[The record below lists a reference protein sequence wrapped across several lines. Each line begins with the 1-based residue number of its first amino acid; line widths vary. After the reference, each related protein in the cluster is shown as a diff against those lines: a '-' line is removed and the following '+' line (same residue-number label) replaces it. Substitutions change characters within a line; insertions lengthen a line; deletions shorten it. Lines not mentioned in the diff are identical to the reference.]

1 MVADYTFEVEESGPS
16 VLQRMVWRCLA
27 PSHCLTSA
35 GLSLLIGPLATNG
48 SGIQQCI
55 QKNESQNVFWKI
67 AAIYSQRVNRLMR
80 LGWIH
85 GSRISSQW
93 RHSGR
98 DDVPN
103 HQTHHCLLNH
113 LSSRRSKKT
122 SKFRV
127 TGLCSGNSPVTGEFF
142 TQRASNAENVSIWWR
157 HMLWHGTDWFPS
169 GSPHWYS
176 GDHKIVHVPVKQYWW
191 IWANIY
197 ESRGSNMNRLY
208 NHSYKHNG
216 TVRIFIINP
225 FTWTGGKISSF
236 HKWRHM
242 IFMAS
247 HNRNISIDFST
258 AKSGRLRGNIKVPHY

>member
-1 MVADYTFEVEESGPS
+1 MASQITRPTIVYSTIYPAADQRKHQSSAWLAFVRGIHRWPVNFSHKGP
-16 VLQRMVWRCLA
+16 VTRKMF
-27 PSHCLTSA
+27 P
-35 GLSLLIGPLATNG
+35 
-48 SGIQQCI
+48 
-55 QKNESQNVFWKI
+55 F
-67 AAIYSQRVNRLMR
+67 
-80 LGWIH
+80 
-85 GSRISSQW
+85 
-93 RHSGR
+93 
-98 DDVPN
+98 DDV
-103 HQTHHCLLNH
+103 
-113 LSSRRSKKT
+113 
-122 SKFRV
+122 
-127 TGLCSGNSPVTGEFF
+127 
-142 TQRASNAENVSIWWR
+142 I
-157 HMLWHGTDWFPS
+157 MLWHGTGWFPS

-225 FTWTGGKISSF
+225 FTWTGDKISSF

-258 AKSGRLRGNIKVPHY
+258 AKSGRLRGNIKVPH